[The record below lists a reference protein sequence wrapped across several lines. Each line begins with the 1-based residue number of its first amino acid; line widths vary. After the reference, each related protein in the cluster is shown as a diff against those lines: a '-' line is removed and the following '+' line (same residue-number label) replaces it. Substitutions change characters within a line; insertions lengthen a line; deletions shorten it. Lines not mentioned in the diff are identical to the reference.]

1 MTGTQIQSKER
12 SESLTRS
19 KQMAI
24 SAVNN
29 LMLRGL
35 APQLAFAC
43 VTWGPLI
50 PHSDGNYYS
59 YRTVVFE
66 WKSPS
71 SFVYTKI
78 TLILKLESGSPDSS
92 WGNTEAITIETFDV
106 ESGRA
111 RGKMIIE
118 GNIASNI
125 QYNDLQKSILL

>member
-1 MTGTQIQSKER
+1 MPLDKDVRACFKSRWSGIDPKARSSLTMTGTQIQSKER

-92 WGNTEAITIETFDV
+92 
-106 ESGRA
+106 
-111 RGKMIIE
+111 
-118 GNIASNI
+118 
-125 QYNDLQKSILL
+125 